1 VKRAQT
7 KPQNQ
12 TPNTVTPKEVAY
24 FRVLRAVELNQDI
37 TQPQLAKQLGISM
50 GKANYLIKALVDKG
64 LIKVDNFRQ
73 RGDKLNKIAYLLTPE
88 GLKNR
93 IALTRNYL
101 ARKETEYE
109 ALRAEIDS
117 LRTAEAELPEGIE
130 AASEK

>member
-1 VKRAQT
+1 
-7 KPQNQ
+7 
-12 TPNTVTPKEVAY
+12 
-24 FRVLRAVELNQDI
+24 
-37 TQPQLAKQLGISM
+37 M
-50 GKANYLIKALVDKG
+50 
-64 LIKVDNFRQ
+64 IKVENFRQ

-117 LRTAEAELPEGIE
+117 LRTVEAELPEDVL
-130 AASEK
+130 AAAEKGDA

>member
-1 VKRAQT
+1 MI
-7 KPQNQ
+7 
-12 TPNTVTPKEVAY
+12 
-24 FRVLRAVELNQDI
+24 RVLRAVELNQDI
-37 TQPQLAKQLGISM
+37 TQQQLAKQLGISM
-50 GKANYLIKALVDKG
+50 GKTNYLIKALVDKG
-64 LIKVDNFRQ
+64 MIKVENFRQ

-117 LRTAEAELPEGIE
+117 LRTAEADLPVDVL
-130 AASEK
+130 ATSVNEKA

>member
-1 VKRAQT
+1 M
-7 KPQNQ
+7 
-12 TPNTVTPKEVAY
+12 TPKDQAY

-50 GKANYLIKALVDKG
+50 GKANYLINALVDKG
-64 LIKVDNFRQ
+64 LIKVENFRQ

-117 LRTAEAELPEGIE
+117 LRVAEADLEEGVE
-130 AASEK
+130 TASEQGRA